1 MLVND
6 LLDLLLLFQG
16 ESAPDDHASW
26 FWVERGQQCADGLWA
41 VVFEIHDG
49 GIGEMRGEARGHLD
63 GEVAVAPDAEEGY
76 GGVGL
81 RHGGVAASVA
91 NRGIMSLFSDT
102 VVQFY

>member
-6 LLDLLLLFQG
+6 LLDLLLLFHG

-26 FWVERGQQCADGLWA
+26 FRVERREQCADGLWA

-63 GEVAVAPDAEEGY
+63 GEVAVASDAEERDGCA
-76 GGVGL
+76 GL
-81 RHGGVAASVA
+81 RHGG
-91 NRGIMSLFSDT
+91 GCC
-102 VVQFY
+102 